1 MAFNLLAV
9 DAAASSLLACV
20 CEALARLPS
29 EVPGLAG
36 CPCRTGV
43 VPGAPAADN
52 CGEGCGALPDGQ
64 YPGQLTVNVVRTY
77 VAELPRY
84 TNLQAVRLE
93 DTNCGPGAVTV
104 IDLAITLWRCA
115 PGPTQDG
122 CPPEMADL
130 AATALQTHVDLLAI
144 TQAVTC
150 CFPSTDT
157 QRRKGRRYSLG
168 QSTVLGPQ
176 GGCVGIQTTVTV
188 ALDGLAPPVPAGP

>member
-1 MAFNLLAV
+1 MAVSLLAV
-9 DAAASSLLACV
+9 HQAANDLLDCV
-20 CEALARLPS
+20 CAALGRLPA

-52 CGEGCGALPDGQ
+52 CGEGCGTLPDGQ

-104 IDLAITLWRCA
+104 VDLAITLWRCA
-115 PGPTQDG
+115 PGPDSEG
-122 CPPEMADL
+122 CPPEMDVL
-130 AATALQTHVDLLAI
+130 GEAAMQLHVDLLAI
-144 TQAVTC
+144 TQAVAC

-168 QSTVLGPQ
+168 QSLVLGPQ
-176 GGCVGIQTTVTV
+176 GGCVGVQTTVTV
-188 ALDGLAPPVPAGP
+188 ALDGLAPPVPVAP